1 MFGASNDK
9 RKSRLTHKLSSPPAY
24 GPVYVLGMGNWPC
37 KTDLIPNRRHEMGS
51 SLVMWELCGTA
62 RSVSGTLRR
71 QDAGKQ
77 WNPGI
82 EKEF

>member
-1 MFGASNDK
+1 
-9 RKSRLTHKLSSPPAY
+9 
-24 GPVYVLGMGNWPC
+24 MGNWPC